1 MFMNLENNIILAIDY
16 GTVRIGLARSFY
28 LIAEPLEIIP
38 NDEKAVEKIT
48 KIAKENG
55 VTHIVFGISENE
67 MAKKTQA
74 FVEDF
79 MPQINKI
86 MPNITYEF
94 FDETLSSNS
103 VHKKLT
109 TAKKSKRTANIDHLA
124 ASEFLQEWLDIRS

>member
-1 MFMNLENNIILAIDY
+1 MNLENNTILAIDY

-38 NDEKAVEKIT
+38 NDEKATAKIIE
-48 KIAKENG
+48 IAKENS

-67 MAKKTQA
+67 MAKKTQT

-79 MPQINKI
+79 MPEFNKI
-86 MPNITYEF
+86 LPDVTYEF

-103 VHKKLT
+103 VHKKLA
-109 TAKKSKRTANIDHLA
+109 TAKKSKRSANIDHLA